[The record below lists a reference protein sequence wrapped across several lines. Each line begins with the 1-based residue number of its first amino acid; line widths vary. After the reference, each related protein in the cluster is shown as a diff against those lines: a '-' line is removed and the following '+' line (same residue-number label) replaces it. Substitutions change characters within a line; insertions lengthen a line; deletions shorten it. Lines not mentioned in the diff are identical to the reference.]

1 MDKFALG
8 GGLHIQNKKLKMK
21 IKFEKDYQSIISL
34 DNLFEAWQEFIAGKR
49 KKRDVQQFS
58 LSLTDNLLKLHTEL
72 KTFSY
77 QHGGYKAFNIT
88 DPKPRNIHKAI
99 VRDRVLHH
107 AIYRQLYPFFD
118 RTFIADSFSCRLNK
132 GVHKAL
138 SRFKIFALQVSRN
151 NTRTAWILKMDIKK
165 FFANIDHEILLDI
178 LISHISDPDILLLL
192 RKVIDSFSVQPNK
205 GLPLGN
211 LTSQLFCNVYLNEFD
226 QFVKHKLK
234 GRYYIRYADDF
245 VLFSDNRQWLLDQ
258 MSLISE
264 FLEQRLGL
272 SLHPDKVCLKT
283 LSSGVDF
290 LGWVNFPRHRVL
302 RTITQ
307 RRAMKRVEVHPT
319 NDTLQSYLG
328 LASHGNAFDF
338 KQRILNWHGLI
349 SEEKLIG

>member
-34 DNLFEAWQEFIAGKR
+34 ENLFRAWQEFIAGKR

-58 LSLTDNLLKLHTEL
+58 LSLTDNLVQLYSEL
-72 KTFSY
+72 VAYSY
-77 QHGGYKAFNIT
+77 QHGGYKAFNIS

-118 RTFIADSFSCRLNK
+118 RTFIADSYSCRLER
-132 GVHKAL
+132 GVHRAL
-138 SRFKIFALQVSRN
+138 KRFRNFAMQVSRN

-178 LISHISDPDILLLL
+178 LASHISDPNILWLL
-192 RKVIDSFSVQPNK
+192 RKVIDSFSVQTNK

-234 GRYYIRYADDF
+234 CRYYIRYADDF
-245 VLFSDNRQWLLDQ
+245 VLFSDNQEWLLAQ

-264 FLEQRLGL
+264 FLNQRLCL
-272 SLHPDKVCLKT
+272 SLHPDKVCLKS
-283 LSSGVDF
+283 LASGVAF
-290 LGWVNFPRHRVL
+290 LGWVNFPRHKVL

-307 RRAMKRVEVHPT
+307 RRAMKRIQTHPT
-319 NDTLQSYLG
+319 NDTLQAYLG
-328 LASHGNAFDF
+328 LAIHGNAFDF

-349 SEEKLIG
+349 SLESF